1 MKGRILKGLALT
13 GMLALCLSLTGC
25 YIPPD
30 DLSGDT
36 QNLTVGSNNLP
47 YQTVAVTQRPTE
59 TPTAEPTA
67 STGSQPTINW
77 DQFDGVNTP
86 AVTGEGTGEATD
98 TPRPGV
104 IAVVTKAPTATPDPN
119 EPTATPTPLSLQ
131 NGMSG
136 DQVRS
141 LQRRLKDLGYL
152 SGSADGDF
160 GPATE
165 QAVRWFQEVNGLTV
179 DGKAGRNTMAK
190 INSSSAKKAPEP
202 TKAPTATPRPTA
214 TPNIANARYLTV
226 GSTGKDVRQLQ
237 QRLIALGWLEGEA
250 DGEYGEATA
259 AAVKA
264 FQAAT
269 RNLWDDGIAG
279 PDTQNAI
286 YASNAAKATNAVA
299 ATGARLEM
307 GSEGDA
313 VKTLQ
318 KRLKELDYLS
328 GSADG
333 KFGEA
338 TKAAV
343 IAFQSNNGLKV
354 DGIAGSGTLN
364 KLYSSSAKK
373 AGSTGSSTNNNNQG
387 EITSTGY
394 VTLREGDKSDAVEK
408 LQRTLKNLGYYTG
421 SVDGSYGAG
430 TKAAVEQYQKMNKL
444 TADGV
449 AGPQTQRALY
459 GTNSTSSY
467 ATLRPGDEGS
477 GVTNLQYTLYELGYY
492 DGKVNGIYNDLTKN
506 AVKDFQI
513 RNDLEA
519 DGVAGNKTLQR
530 LYSSKAVAA
539 GAKEKEFE
547 TLRKGDSNDM
557 VVQMQSH
564 LVKLGYLGSITGE
577 YDDATFWAVK
587 SFQEKNKLSADGA
600 AGNQTLQLLFYGN
613 PVSAN

>member
-1 MKGRILKGLALT
+1 MKGRIFKGLALT
-13 GMLALCLSLTGC
+13 GMLALCLSLSGC

-30 DLSGDT
+30 DLSGNT

-47 YQTVAVTQRPTE
+47 YQTVAVTQKPTQAP
-59 TPTAEPTA
+59 TKAPTAGT
-67 STGSQPTINW
+67 QPTINW
-77 DQFDGVNTP
+77 DNFDGMNTATP
-86 AVTGEGTGEATD
+86 AADATT

-119 EPTATPTPLSLQ
+119 QPTDTPTPLSLQ

-141 LQRRLKDLGYL
+141 LQKRLKELGYL
-152 SGSADGDF
+152 NGSADGDF

-190 INSSSAKKAPEP
+190 LNSSSAKKAPEP

-214 TPNIANARYLTV
+214 TPNLSNARYLTV

-286 YASNAAKATNAVA
+286 YASNAAKAKKAVA
-299 ATGARLEM
+299 STGSKLQV
-307 GSEGDA
+307 GSEGEA

-318 KRLKELDYLS
+318 QRLKELGYLT

-333 KFGEA
+333 KYGEA

-343 IAFQSNNGLKV
+343 IAFQKNNGLTV
-354 DGIAGSGTLN
+354 DGVAGSGTQN

-373 AGSTGSSTNNNNQG
+373 AGSAANSNVTTSDN
-387 EITSTGY
+387 ITSTGY

-408 LQRTLKNLGYYTG
+408 LQRTLKNLGFYTG

-430 TKAAVEQYQKMNKL
+430 TKAAVEAYQKANKL
-444 TADGV
+444 RADGV
-449 AGPQTQRALY
+449 AGPQTQRAIY
-459 GTNSTSSY
+459 GTNSTSTY

-477 GVTNLQYTLYELGYY
+477 GVTNMQYTLYELGYY
-492 DGKVNGIYNDLTKN
+492 DGKINGIYNDLTKN

-539 GAKEKEFE
+539 GSSKKEFE
-547 TLRKGDSNDM
+547 TLRKGDSSDM
-557 VVQMQSH
+557 VVQMQSY

-577 YDDATFWAVK
+577 FDDATFWAVK
-587 SFQEKNKLSADGA
+587 SFQERNKLSADGA

-613 PVSAN
+613 PVGAN

>member
-47 YQTVAVTQRPTE
+47 YQTVNVTQRPTA
-59 TPTAEPTA
+59 TPTTAPTA
-67 STGSQPTINW
+67 GSQPTINW
-77 DQFDGVNTP
+77 DNFDSMNTATP
-86 AVTGEGTGEATD
+86 AGEATS

-119 EPTATPTPLSLQ
+119 QPTDTPTPLSLQ

-141 LQRRLKDLGYL
+141 LQKRLKELGYL

-214 TPNIANARYLTV
+214 TPNVSNARYLTV

-259 AAVKA
+259 AAVEA

-269 RNLWDDGIAG
+269 KNLWDDGIAG
-279 PDTQNAI
+279 PDTQTAI
-286 YASNAAKATNAVA
+286 YSSNAAKASKAVA
-299 ATGARLEM
+299 TTGSKLEM

-318 KRLKELDYLS
+318 SRLKELGYLS

-343 IAFQSNNGLKV
+343 IAFQSNNGLTV
-354 DGIAGSGTLN
+354 DGIAGSGTQN

-373 AGSTGSSTNNNNQG
+373 AGSTGSSGGSSSTNNNASD

-444 TADGV
+444 RADGV

-459 GTNSTSSY
+459 GTNSTSTY

-492 DGKVNGIYNDLTKN
+492 DGKINGIYNDLTKN

-513 RNDLEA
+513 RNDLTA
-519 DGVAGNKTLQR
+519 DGVAGNQTLQR

-539 GAKEKEFE
+539 GSAKKEFE

-557 VVQMQSH
+557 VVQMQSY

-587 SFQEKNKLSADGA
+587 SFQEKNNLSADGA

>member
-1 MKGRILKGLALT
+1 MKGRIFKGLALT
-13 GMLALCLSLTGC
+13 GMLALCLSLSGC

-30 DLSGDT
+30 DLSGNT

-47 YQTVAVTQRPTE
+47 YQTVAVTQKPTQAP
-59 TPTAEPTA
+59 TKAPTAGT
-67 STGSQPTINW
+67 QPTINW
-77 DQFDGVNTP
+77 DNFDGMNTATP
-86 AVTGEGTGEATD
+86 AADATT

-119 EPTATPTPLSLQ
+119 QPTDTPTPLSLQ

-141 LQRRLKDLGYL
+141 LQKRLKELGYL
-152 SGSADGDF
+152 NGSADGDF

-190 INSSSAKKAPEP
+190 LNSSSAKKAPEP

-214 TPNIANARYLTV
+214 TPNLSNARYLTV

-286 YASNAAKATNAVA
+286 YASNAAKAKKAVA
-299 ATGARLEM
+299 STGSKLQV
-307 GSEGDA
+307 GSEGEA

-318 KRLKELDYLS
+318 QRLKELGYLT

-333 KFGEA
+333 KYGEA

-343 IAFQSNNGLKV
+343 IAFQKNNGLTV
-354 DGIAGSGTLN
+354 DGVAGSGTQN

-373 AGSTGSSTNNNNQG
+373 AGSAANSNVTTSDN
-387 EITSTGY
+387 ITSTGY

-408 LQRTLKNLGYYTG
+408 LQRTLKNLGFYTG

-430 TKAAVEQYQKMNKL
+430 TKAAVEAYQKANKL
-444 TADGV
+444 RADGV

-459 GTNSTSSY
+459 GTNSTSTY

-477 GVTNLQYTLYELGYY
+477 GVTNMQYTLYELGYY
-492 DGKVNGIYNDLTKN
+492 DGKINGIYNDLTKN

-539 GAKEKEFE
+539 GSSKKEFE
-547 TLRKGDSNDM
+547 TLRKGDSSDM
-557 VVQMQSH
+557 VVQMQSY

-577 YDDATFWAVK
+577 FDDATFWAVK
-587 SFQEKNKLSADGA
+587 SFQERNKLSADGA

-613 PVSAN
+613 PVGAN